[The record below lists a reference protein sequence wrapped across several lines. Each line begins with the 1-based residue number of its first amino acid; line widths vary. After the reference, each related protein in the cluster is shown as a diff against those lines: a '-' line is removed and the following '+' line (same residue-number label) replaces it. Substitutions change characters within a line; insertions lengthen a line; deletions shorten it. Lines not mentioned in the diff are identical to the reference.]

1 MGKFWNYLLIGNE
14 GEVAWFFPLLRGDL
28 RGVLRGEARVGLRCS
43 RYSLEKHVAAIERG
57 RAFVKI

>member
-1 MGKFWNYLLIGNE
+1 MGCSVE
-14 GEVAWFFPLLRGDL
+14 DFPLERGL

>member
-1 MGKFWNYLLIGNE
+1 MMCVI
-14 GEVAWFFPLLRGDL
+14 PLLRGDL